1 MHLFFLVSG
10 IALFPQGKLLLL
22 FLVTF
27 IWVKFYKSRFFV
39 IAYTLTC
46 NKCRTGGATCGG
58 SEEQCP
64 SLCLRLKNILFY
76 FAGNIKRYDEMY
88 GSCAKPEHCT
98 DASFNGGVLEN
109 FITTKCCDSDKC
121 NTEKP
126 PEPIR
131 KTNPNGLKCYRC
143 DGKSDCTGTLNCDGD
158 QIYCASGEGKQSSL
172 THVSY
177 KTANNVKRW
186 CVYDCCD
193 KNYCN
198 GGTSTSASLLLLT
211 TTLLSLFFFSN

>member
-10 IALFPQGKLLLL
+10 IALFPQ
-22 FLVTF
+22 
-27 IWVKFYKSRFFV
+27 
-39 IAYTLTC
+39 AYTLTC

-64 SLCLRLKNILFY
+64 AEFTRCTAMRLFM
-76 FAGNIKRYDEMY
+76 FQGNIKRYDEMY

-158 QIYCASGEGKQSSL
+158 QIYCASGEGEHGIIKGCATKSMCVDPSPL
-172 THVSY
+172 I
-177 KTANNVKRW
+177 KTVRPLK
-186 CVYDCCD
+186 CCD